1 MNEEKVKIARIKK
14 SCHAGKTVSSVV
26 LVFTL
31 ILLLIGIIGSIK
43 VLSMGKEFDDMF
55 SSGRFAGIIS
65 TSDEIG
71 ETSAIK
77 INLGAMP
84 GEIHSDIPAVQAAI
98 DDHPLS
104 VLYGSYL
111 LGAGIIFAM
120 IAVLIFLV
128 RSVFAIIEKEPTPF
142 TPTVKKRITLVLII
156 TCVILFLTS
165 GTVPTLLCILLT
177 WAVNAILDYGLT
189 LQVQADETL

>member
-1 MNEEKVKIARIKK
+1 MNEESVKIARIKK

-31 ILLLIGIIGSIK
+31 IILLIGIIGAIK
-43 VLSMGKEFDDMF
+43 VLSMGKEFDNMF

-71 ETSAIK
+71 EASAIK
-77 INLGAMP
+77 INLGAIP
-84 GEIHSDIPAVQAAI
+84 GEIHSDIPSVQAAI

-142 TPTVKKRITLVLII
+142 TSTVKKRITLVLII

-177 WAVNAILDYGLT
+177 WAVNAILDYGMT
-189 LQVQADETL
+189 LQVQSDETL